1 VGLLANERLR
11 AAIHEA
17 GLGPDDVAEALGK
30 DRKTVDRWID
40 GHVPY
45 RRNQHCV
52 AKLLAVDP
60 GYLWPPVSAEQSRD
74 LGMAELVSLW
84 PVRSH
89 VGNDTWLGLF
99 ERAQRRI
106 DVLVYAGFWL
116 SEDPAIRRLLST
128 KSESGVRVR
137 FLLGDPHS
145 AAVDL
150 RGVEEGIGS
159 AVAAKI
165 DNTIHNY
172 QGVIAAPN
180 TEFRLHATT
189 LYNSVYRGDDEML
202 VNTHL
207 YGLPGHMT
215 PLMHLR
221 RVPGA
226 ELFAA
231 YLDSFERVWEL
242 ARPLDTRLQVA

>member
-1 VGLLANERLR
+1 
-11 AAIHEA
+11 
-17 GLGPDDVAEALGK
+17 
-30 DRKTVDRWID
+30 
-40 GHVPY
+40 
-45 RRNQHCV
+45 
-52 AKLLAVDP
+52 
-60 GYLWPPVSAEQSRD
+60 
-74 LGMAELVSLW
+74 MAELVSLW

-89 VGNDTWLGLF
+89 VGNDAWLGLF

-116 SEDPAIRRLLST
+116 SEGPAIRRLLSA
-128 KSESGVRVR
+128 KAESGVCLR
-137 FLLGDPHS
+137 FLLGDPRS

-150 RGVEEGIGS
+150 RGVEEGIGA
-159 AVAAKI
+159 AVSAKI

-172 QGVIAAPN
+172 RGVMASPN
-180 TEFRLHATT
+180 TEFRVHATT

-226 ELFAA
+226 EFFAG
-231 YLDSFERVWEL
+231 YLDSFERIWDL
-242 ARPLDTRLQVA
+242 GRPLDACLQVARWRDATTTTTRPPRRRTRWSLRSPLSSPTLTGGCYSSTGWTTTAGRYPAVA

>member
-1 VGLLANERLR
+1 MANERLR

-17 GLGPDDVAEALGK
+17 GFGPDDVAERLGN

-45 RRNQHCV
+45 RRNQHAV

-60 GYLWPPVSAEQSRD
+60 GYLWPPASAEQSRD
-74 LGMAELVSLW
+74 LAMAELVSLW
-84 PVRSH
+84 PVRSQ
-89 VGNDTWLGLF
+89 VANETWLGLF
-99 ERAQRRI
+99 ERAERRI

-116 SEDPAIRRLLST
+116 SEDPTIRRLLAA
-128 KSESGVRVR
+128 KAGSGVQVR
-137 FLLGDPHS
+137 FLLGDPRS
-145 AAVDL
+145 EAVEL
-150 RGVEEGIGS
+150 RGVEEGIGG

-172 QGVIAAPN
+172 RDVIAAPN

-202 VNTHL
+202 VNAHL

-226 ELFAA
+226 ELFAG
-231 YLDSFERVWEL
+231 YLDSFERIWEF
-242 ARPLDTRLQVA
+242 ARPLDACRQVA